1 MISRS
6 PEPFSRLLRTGLF
19 ISVVWCPI
27 ALLIVLLWP
36 SPFEEINHRIYDLK
50 LSLLVRYRPPDLS
63 PEIIHLD
70 IDDEA
75 IRTVG
80 AWPWDREVF
89 ARIVDRLREYRARL
103 VVFDILYPQPRSTE
117 GDKAFVRSVA
127 EAGNTITSVAFGLR
141 GPEKDTSKDRVDQK
155 KFKAV
160 KQKAW
165 KLEMPKEARI
175 PKASTFRDTLVPL
188 APLADCSRYVGH
200 IIATEDSDGIH
211 RRTPPLIALK
221 DRFLPSL
228 ALAALAA
235 YWNLPPQ
242 AMKINGEGDLEI
254 EHGGKTLTVPLD
266 SRGMMLVNW
275 TWPLKKFS
283 HYSVA
288 DLLSNDN
295 DPKRPARYRDKIVI
309 VGLTLSGATD
319 FGATPLAHDT
329 PLSRLHSSSLNTIM
343 NGRFI
348 REIKPYPVIVPLA
361 VVVTL
366 LFLLMALRM
375 SLRRSIVIAAAL
387 CVGSAVVTVAVFLW
401 GMTDVGLAEP
411 LFMFVPAA
419 GLLLTVK
426 SVATEL
432 EGMKASWA
440 LRRYFPAE
448 VIKQVLADPVA
459 SELPAKRK
467 ELSIVFV
474 DIEGSTGI
482 SETAEVEYVKD
493 FFNEFYEAMVDAVFS
508 HGGTVDKFLG
518 DGLLAFFGD
527 PVPLDNHALS
537 AVRAAVDMQ
546 QKMSRL
552 STKWAESG
560 IREFRSGLRI
570 RIGINTGLVLVG
582 NVGSDR
588 RMEYTVM
595 GSAVNVASR
604 LEATAPAGGI
614 RISAR
619 THALVKDEIQCEG
632 PEWIKVKGISGELE
646 VYLVTS
652 PVSFAEHAEAAD
664 PSNETEA

>member
-6 PEPFSRLLRTGLF
+6 PEPFSHLLRTGFF

-27 ALLIVLLWP
+27 ALLIVLLLP
-36 SPFEEINHRIYDLK
+36 LPFREINHRIYDSK
-50 LSLLVRYRPPDLS
+50 LSLLVRCRPPDLS

-70 IDDEA
+70 IDDKA
-75 IRTVG
+75 IKAVG
-80 AWPWDREVF
+80 TWPWDREVC
-89 ARIVDRLREYRARL
+89 ARIVDRLREYGARL
-103 VVFDILYPQPRSTE
+103 VVFDILYSQPRRTE

-127 EAGNTITSVAFGLR
+127 AAGNTITSVAFGIR
-141 GPEKDTSKDRVDQK
+141 GPGQETPKDRVDQK

-160 KQKAW
+160 KEKAW
-165 KLEMPKEARI
+165 KLKVPKEARV
-175 PKASTFRDTLVPL
+175 PKACTFRDTLVPL

-200 IIATEDSDGIH
+200 IIAAEDSDGIH
-211 RRTPPLIALK
+211 RRTAPLIALK
-221 DRFLPSL
+221 DRFVPSL

-235 YWNLPPQ
+235 YWDLPAQ

-254 EHGGKTLTVPLD
+254 KHGGNTLRVPLD
-266 SRGMMLVNW
+266 SQGMMLINW

-288 DLLSNDN
+288 DLLSNKP
-295 DPKRPARYRDKIVI
+295 DPDRPGRYKDKIVF
-309 VGLTLSGATD
+309 VGLTASGMTD
-319 FGATPLAHDT
+319 FGASPLAHDT
-329 PLSRLHSSSLNTIM
+329 PLSRLHSYSLNTIM
-343 NGRFI
+343 NGPFI
-348 REIKPYPVIVPLA
+348 REIKPYPLVVPLA
-361 VVVTL
+361 LLVTL

-375 SLRRSIVIAAAL
+375 PLGRSIVIAAAL
-387 CVGSAVVTVAVFLW
+387 CGGLAAVTVAVFLW
-401 GMTDVGLAEP
+401 GLTDIGLAEP
-411 LFMFVPAA
+411 LFIFVPAV

-426 SVATEL
+426 AVATEL

-448 VIKQVLADPVA
+448 VIKQVLADPAA

-467 ELSIVFV
+467 ELSVMFV

-493 FFNEFYEAMVDAVFS
+493 FFNEFYEAMADAVFT

-527 PVPLDNHALS
+527 PVPLENHALS
-537 AVRAAVDMQ
+537 AVRAAVEMQ

-560 IREFRSGLRI
+560 IREFRNGLRI
-570 RIGINTGLVLVG
+570 RIGVNTGLVLVG
-582 NVGSDR
+582 NVGTDR

-619 THALVKDEIQCEG
+619 THAFVKDEIQCKG
-632 PEWIKVKGISGELE
+632 PERIKVKGISGELE

-652 PVSFAEHAEAAD
+652 PVPLAGDPETAD
-664 PSNETEA
+664 PSNKTEA